1 MLVDPVRQPYR
12 VKVID
17 FGSAS
22 HVSKAVCNT
31 YLQSRYYRAPEII
44 LGLPF
49 CEAIDMWSL
58 GCVLGEL
65 CLLTPL
71 LEGEDTGD
79 QLAVIVDMLGAPS
92 EEDIEAMKVED
103 HVLASAMRVM
113 DSVSFSGKICSSLVE
128 FGEICSVVTS
138 LLKYSPDRRATAERV
153 LQDLHSALPWRT
165 SQTANENQ

>member
-1 MLVDPVRQPYR
+1 MQICDL
-12 VKVID
+12 
-17 FGSAS
+17 GSAC
-22 HVSKAVCNT
+22 HVLTEAGPSLSLTAYIC
-31 YLQSRYYRAPEII
+31 SRFYRAPELL
-44 LGLPF
+44 LGSTQYT
-49 CEAIDMWSL
+49 EAVDMWSL